1 MVVVAIVGM
10 AGAGKT
16 EVARRFAQAGFEI
29 IRFGDITD
37 AEVAR
42 RGLKLNES
50 SERLV
55 REELR
60 QIYGPDAYAR
70 LNLPRIDEVLTRHD
84 VVIDGLYSWSEYLFL
99 RDEYKDQ
106 FRTLAVWAPP
116 QVRYERLARRSVRPL
131 TYEEASLRDRA
142 EIENLAKCGPIVM
155 ADYMILNTSTLAEL
169 RAEAEKAM
177 RRLRENG
184 G

>member
-1 MVVVAIVGM
+1 MLIVAIVGM

-16 EVARRFAQAGFEI
+16 EAARCFSQAGFEA

-37 AEVAR
+37 AEVTR
-42 RGLKLNES
+42 RGLRLNES

-60 QIYGPDAYAR
+60 QTYGPDAYAR
-70 LNLPRIDEVLTRHD
+70 LNLPRIEKALAHCD
-84 VVIDGLYSWSEYLFL
+84 VVIDGLYSWAEYIFL
-99 RDEYKDQ
+99 RDKYQEQ

-116 QVRYERLARRSVRPL
+116 RVRYGRLAKRAKRPL
-131 TYEEASLRDRA
+131 TPEEAYRRDQA

-155 ADYMILNTSTLAEL
+155 ADYMILNTSTLEVLTRETERAIQSL
-169 RAEAEKAM
+169 RA
-177 RRLRENG
+177 G
-184 G
+184 SG